1 MPYNVF
7 KGSTH
12 KNILRGVDVASRQ
25 KFARD
30 LMTKKSHQIAFVLDV
45 IYKSDGMGKYPK
57 TFQCD
62 HEPESKRDVVKLLK
76 KHNIETGKTRIKSKL
91 THTAFVEVCNKELA
105 K

>member
-7 KGSTH
+7 EGSTR

-30 LMTKKSHQIAFVLDV
+30 LMTKKSHEIVFVLDA
-45 IYKSDGMGKYPK
+45 IYKSDGVGKYPK

-62 HEPESKRDVVKLLK
+62 HGSESKSDVTKLLE
-76 KHNIETGKTRIKSKL
+76 KHNIETGKTRTKSKL